1 MKVVYIYLDLA
12 YTPDTYGIGIDDDLL
27 RWHICVSVLYRD
39 IAVIEKQKREKKK
52 KEREMK
58 KKRGS
63 GRVLALLSWKLH
75 QA

>member
-1 MKVVYIYLDLA
+1 MGKGKKIRGNQA
-12 YTPDTYGIGIDDDLL
+12 YE
-27 RWHICVSVLYRD
+27 
-39 IAVIEKQKREKKK
+39 EKKKREKKK